1 MVTWRHSSPLYFLCF
16 IGFFALA
23 LQVLSIL
30 SIMISTTIFVCA
42 TPKWLCCTITLE
54 FSQSVVAFLVTF
66 TSISKPEL
74 YNRKFGLVSR
84 ETAVFTPYTVIRFTV
99 TAITAVCTCVG
110 HPASAFIT
118 DICSAPVSHHSRI
131 TWYPPI
137 YYNRLVHH
145 CIKTLVLDELLAMR
159 RDCGK
164 TGQLRYIRPSVV
176 NDTWVA
182 ACSFKSMHKS
192 PVLTVV
198 TDDCNAN
205 SMSQYTENGSRS
217 LSPCGSIS

>member
-1 MVTWRHSSPLYFLCF
+1 
-16 IGFFALA
+16 
-23 LQVLSIL
+23 
-30 SIMISTTIFVCA
+30 MISTTIFACA
-42 TPKWLCCTITLE
+42 TPKWLCCAITLE

-74 YNRKFGLVSR
+74 YNRKFGLASQ
-84 ETAVFTPYTVIRFTV
+84 ETAVFTPYTVIRITV
-99 TAITAVCTCVG
+99 TAITGVCTCVG

-182 ACSFKSMHKS
+182 PAASNPCTK
-192 PVLTVV
+192 VLFSLSWLMTV
-198 TDDCNAN
+198 TPTPLLFT
-205 SMSQYTENGSRS
+205 MSQYTENGSRCP
-217 LSPCGSIS
+217 SP